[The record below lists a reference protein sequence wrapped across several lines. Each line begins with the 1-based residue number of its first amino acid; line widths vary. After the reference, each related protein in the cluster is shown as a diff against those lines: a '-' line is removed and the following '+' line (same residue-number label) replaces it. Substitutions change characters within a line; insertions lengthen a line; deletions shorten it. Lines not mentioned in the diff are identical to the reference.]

1 MKLSELMNKKA
12 RGAGRAPS
20 RVIGAGAP
28 GTAAPD
34 ALTAKEDAHAEERRP
49 SRQAPTPP
57 ADANLSA
64 PPAMETPADIAAVML
79 DDSLYECRP
88 PEMYK
93 LAARMGIDIT
103 TNKNTS
109 LKKAAACLGTVFRV
123 IGNDLTDKSMLWSMT
138 KSIAGDLEDLIGE
151 AGSVVAELP
160 RPRFAPDRLIWH
172 SLYTSIL
179 TMAMARDMENLPCSI
194 QEIGAAAL
202 LHDIGKLVLPEF
214 FNSVNQE
221 NSPVYQEHVIRGV
234 ELAQEIEAP
243 DIVTTIIAQHH
254 EQIDGKGFPNHITG
268 AEMLWASQVVAIANI
283 FEKAEISQLVSTGEI
298 ASPIPVD
305 IPMLL
310 KKCHGAFDDA
320 LLHKMI
326 GMIGFYPAGSIVE
339 LSDRSVCK
347 VIRQNADFPLRP
359 VVQVIMDG
367 EGNHPAQT
375 QIIDLR
381 QAAMF
386 SITKSISLSVGEPS
400 AAP

>member
-1 MKLSELMNKKA
+1 
-12 RGAGRAPS
+12 
-20 RVIGAGAP
+20 
-28 GTAAPD
+28 
-34 ALTAKEDAHAEERRP
+34 
-49 SRQAPTPP
+49 
-57 ADANLSA
+57 
-64 PPAMETPADIAAVML
+64 METPADIAAVML
-79 DDSLYECRP
+79 MTAYECRP

-109 LKKAAACLGTVFRV
+109 LKKARPVSELFFV
-123 IGNDLTDKSMLWSMT
+123 IGNDLTGQEHTLWSMT
-138 KSIAGDLEDLIGE
+138 KSIAGD
-151 AGSVVAELP
+151 
-160 RPRFAPDRLIWH
+160 RRFDRGGWQRGGRYRGRVSPDRLIWH